1 MLALQLRDTE
11 CAAPVPDNVTVPGDP
26 FVLLTMVMLPL
37 TLPAAVGLNCT
48 VRVRFW
54 EGVSVT
60 GVLPPVTVK
69 PAPVTLTCD
78 IVTFALPVFVI
89 VTFCAGEAVPVVTFP
104 KLRLLG
110 LMLSVR
116 LDAIPEPLR
125 ATEVGEVGALLAR
138 ETLPDTVPT
147 VVGRKASVIVVCCPA
162 LMFKGSAKPLALNI
176 GAVTVICVIVNVAVP
191 VLETIKACDR
201 SEPTTTFPKLMD
213 AALV

>member
-11 CAAPVPDNVTVPGDP
+11 CAAPLPDNVTVPGDP

-60 GVLPPVTVK
+60 GVPPPVTVK

-89 VTFCAGEAVPVVTFP
+89 VTSCAGEAVPVATFP

-110 LMLSVR
+110 LMLTVR
-116 LDAIPEPLR
+116 LAAIPEPSR
-125 ATEVGEVGALLAR
+125 ATEVGEVGALLTM
-138 ETLPDTVPT
+138 ETLPDAVPT
-147 VVGRKASVIVVCCPA
+147 LVGRKARVIVVCCPG
-162 LMFKGSAKPLALNI
+162 LTFKGSVKPLALNVDPI
-176 GAVTVICVIVNVAVP
+176 TVTCVIVNVAVP
-191 VLETIKACDR
+191 VLEIIKACDKFV
-201 SEPTTTFPKLMD
+201 PTTTFPKLMD
-213 AALV
+213 VALV